1 MFNQFRKDFGL
12 SQMDCERLFKIP
24 HQTISRIEATE
35 RNGIYKPTRASA
47 RYAWLIFDY
56 KKQHLTLKEQAECMR
71 EELLRRN
78 KKGFFSKILNLL
90 KGKNDEKRKSCN

>member
-1 MFNQFRKDFGL
+1 MFNEFRKDYGL

-24 HQTISRIEATE
+24 HQTISRIEAAESRGTF
-35 RNGIYKPTRASA
+35 KPTIASA

-71 EELLRRN
+71 EEILRRN
-78 KKGFFSKILNLL
+78 KKSFFERIITFL
-90 KGKNDEKRKSCN
+90 KGKK